1 MGLDTIKRI
10 KAVSAEVKSEV
21 KNYYVVGNRL
31 RSQKAEERIT
41 KVAEELGMRYL
52 GSIPYDPIVEEFNFG
67 EASLLE
73 LQDDAPAYVKAKEI
87 LDKILAG

>member
-1 MGLDTIKRI
+1 MK
-10 KAVSAEVKSEV
+10 
-21 KNYYVVGNRL
+21 
-31 RSQKAEERIT
+31 
-41 KVAEELGMRYL
+41 YL

-87 LDKILAG
+87 LGKILKN